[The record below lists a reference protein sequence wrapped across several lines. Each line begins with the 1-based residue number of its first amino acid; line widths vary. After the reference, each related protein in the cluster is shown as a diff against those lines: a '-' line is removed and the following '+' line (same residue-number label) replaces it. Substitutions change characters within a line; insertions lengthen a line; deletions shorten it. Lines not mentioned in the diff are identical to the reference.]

1 MCITNVDYIAVDS
14 HICLRCKM
22 FKILLTITV
31 VFVMKFTYI
40 VSIIKLVM
48 KITSQKKDNLN
59 LKYTDIQSI
68 TCVTIVV
75 KTLLHY
81 YSLQNN
87 TPTSSEIFPN
97 EYLKK
102 GQSYILQG

>member
-1 MCITNVDYIAVDS
+1 MCITDVDYIAVDS

-48 KITSQKKDNLN
+48 KITSQKK
-59 LKYTDIQSI
+59 I
-68 TCVTIVV
+68 T
-75 KTLLHY
+75 
-81 YSLQNN
+81 
-87 TPTSSEIFPN
+87 
-97 EYLKK
+97 
-102 GQSYILQG
+102 